1 MNMLDHKAMK
11 KRMKRRFRMDVLQRL
26 FFVLATVA
34 SLLILLLL
42 IYQIVKQGI
51 SYIDFGFVTEFSSR
65 RPEDAGI
72 AAALWGTIALMSIV
86 TPVSL
91 LLGVGTALY
100 LEEYAPRTPFTRFVE
115 LNIQT
120 LAGVP
125 SIVFGLL
132 GLTVFVY
139 GIGLGQ
145 SLLAGGLTMS
155 LLALPTIVVA
165 SQEALRSV
173 PRSLQEASYAL
184 GATKWRTLRS
194 VVLPAAFPGIVTG
207 CILSL
212 SRAVGEA
219 APLLVIGALA
229 FIHYVPVNPL
239 DGFTVLPIQIFN
251 WMSRP
256 QEEFHSVAAAGI
268 LVLLA
273 LLLAMNAIAVLL
285 RNRKQKRY

>member
-11 KRMKRRFRMDVLQRL
+11 KRMKRRFQMDVLQRL

-42 IYQIVKQGI
+42 IYQIVKQGV
-51 SYIDFGFVTEFSSR
+51 SYTDFGFVTQFSSR
-65 RPEDAGI
+65 RPGDAGI

-100 LEEYAPRTPFTRFVE
+100 LEEYAPKTAFTRFVE

-120 LAGVP
+120 LTGVP

-132 GLTVFVY
+132 GLTIFVY
-139 GIGLGQ
+139 AIGLGQ

-173 PRSLQEASYAL
+173 PRSLREASYAL

-194 VVLPAAFPGIVTG
+194 VVLPAAFPGILTG